1 MYKNIINYLKE
12 LLVLVLYCYKLVLII
27 NVQYYSRVIIL
38 FMEYR
43 YELICELKLRVVII
57 KKNRIVYNGVMGICV
72 RVFG

>member
-1 MYKNIINYLKE
+1 MYRNIINYLKE

-43 YELICELKLRVVII
+43 YELICELKLRVVIM

>member
-1 MYKNIINYLKE
+1 MYRNIINYLKE

-27 NVQYYSRVIIL
+27 NVQYYSRVIML

-43 YELICELKLRVVII
+43 YELICELKLRVVIM